1 MHGLAYLEL
10 QRKAPGEALAL
21 LDRAPAPPSLSAR
34 ATRHGLRAHAL
45 RAKDEPERAV
55 DELRLGLRL
64 QPDRHDLLLSLA
76 EVYFALGRVE
86 DAARELAPVPETLGA
101 ARTLRARI
109 AKHRADAAVAT
120 PAAQRGPAPTGP

>member
-10 QRKAPGEALAL
+10 QRKAPDEALAV